1 MCIMF
6 PHRDDGFKLWDAL
19 HKYVKGVVEH
29 RYPSDQVN
37 HLNFCSFKLFWLDDN
52 FIPKDVAEDEE
63 LAGFH
68 ASLADPKKGNI
79 PGFPQTPGS
88 R

>member
-19 HKYVKGVVEH
+19 YKYVKGVVEH

-37 HLNFCSFKLFWLDDN
+37 HLNFCSFKLFWLYDN

-68 ASLADPKKGNI
+68 ASIADPKKGNI